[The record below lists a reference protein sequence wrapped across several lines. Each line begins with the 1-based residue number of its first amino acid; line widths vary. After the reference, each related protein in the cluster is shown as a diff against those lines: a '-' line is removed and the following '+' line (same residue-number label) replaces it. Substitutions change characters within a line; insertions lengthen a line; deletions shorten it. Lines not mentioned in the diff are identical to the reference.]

1 MISQLLGFR
10 PLDGESI
17 SKHYCD
23 ELDIDPDTSESFRP
37 LDGESI
43 SKLVLHRYPGGWW
56 GRSFRPLDGES
67 ISKLL
72 PV

>member
-17 SKHYCD
+17 SKHYCV

-43 SKLVLHRYPGGWW
+43 SKLLLIEWLWVEI
-56 GRSFRPLDGES
+56 LDVS
-67 ISKLL
+67 V
-72 PV
+72 P

>member
-43 SKLVLHRYPGGWW
+43 SKLVLHRYPGG
-56 GRSFRPLDGES
+56 
-67 ISKLL
+67 
-72 PV
+72 